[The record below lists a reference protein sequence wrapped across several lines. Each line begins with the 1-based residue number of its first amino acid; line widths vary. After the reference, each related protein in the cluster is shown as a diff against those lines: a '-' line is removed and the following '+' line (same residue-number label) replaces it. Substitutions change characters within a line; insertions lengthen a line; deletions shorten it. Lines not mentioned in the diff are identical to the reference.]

1 MPIFCLSGWHFRP
14 LGPEPPDHHLWQ
26 GAEPRQQQEKR
37 KTVRELGKIGSW
49 GWRRNWQK
57 VSCIQCHCQA
67 RCRPL
72 TNTAPDWRLDT
83 PGQVVGPGQKDMP
96 AGSHT
101 HTQHSHTHNQRNRH
115 AKIGEKR
122 AEKIKAVQLSVTTAG
137 EVPRMWM
144 WMGMGMG
151 MGTGLR
157 MWMWRGS
164 FGVVI
169 CQSRT
174 LKATASQLPPKCL
187 AQLSPNKTDAR
198 NLLSLHFHTKLL
210 INVCGEDGSLDPNQG
225 MWE

>member
-1 MPIFCLSGWHFRP
+1 
-14 LGPEPPDHHLWQ
+14 
-26 GAEPRQQQEKR
+26 
-37 KTVRELGKIGSW
+37 
-49 GWRRNWQK
+49 
-57 VSCIQCHCQA
+57 
-67 RCRPL
+67 
-72 TNTAPDWRLDT
+72 
-83 PGQVVGPGQKDMP
+83 MP

-164 FGVVI
+164 FGGGDLSK
-169 CQSRT
+169 QDP
-174 LKATASQLPPKCL
+174 QGYHLPVA
-187 AQLSPNKTDAR
+187 AQMFSST
-198 NLLSLHFHTKLL
+198 FTK
-210 INVCGEDGSLDPNQG
+210 
-225 MWE
+225 